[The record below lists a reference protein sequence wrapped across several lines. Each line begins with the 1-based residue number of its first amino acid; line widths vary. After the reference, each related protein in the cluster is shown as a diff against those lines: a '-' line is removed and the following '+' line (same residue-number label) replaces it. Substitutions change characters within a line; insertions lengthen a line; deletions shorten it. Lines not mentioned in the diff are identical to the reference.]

1 MLRITCPYCGTRDHS
16 EFLYGGDASI
26 VRPDQ
31 SCDDM
36 EIWYDFVFLR
46 DNPRGR
52 HTEYWQHVQGC
63 RQWLR
68 VERDTLTH
76 EIFSV
81 EPARAPKKEP
91 SLTGVAAK

>member
-1 MLRITCPYCGTRDHS
+1 MLRIACPYCGLRDHS
-16 EFLYGGDASI
+16 EFSYGGDATV
-26 VRPDQ
+26 VRPDP

-46 DNPRGR
+46 NNPRGR
-52 HTEYWQHVQGC
+52 HVEYWQHVQGC

-81 EPARAPKKEP
+81 EPARAPRKAAG
-91 SLTGVAAK
+91 LTGVAAK